1 MKLILM
7 KLDLYFITDTAALEA
22 RVTTLETTDTAA
34 LEARVTTLETKMLNV
49 IDFTFDRLCTILEYV
64 SPPTVGNQYICC
76 ANKDI
81 GKLYCADGTSQADI
95 FDIDF
100 GTTGQGVCDESG
112 TGKSWICQT

>member
-1 MKLILM
+1 MKLIIR
-7 KLDLYFITDTAALEA
+7 KLVLYFITDTAALEA

-64 SPPTVGNQYICC
+64 TTGSNQYICC

-81 GKLYCADGTSQADI
+81 GKLYCAEGTSQAGI

-100 GTTGQGVCDESG
+100 GTAGQGVCDETG
-112 TGKSWICQT
+112 TGADWICQT

>member
-1 MKLILM
+1 MMKLIIK
-7 KLDLYFITDTAALEA
+7 KLVLYFI
-22 RVTTLETTDTAA
+22 TDTAA

-100 GTTGQGVCDESG
+100 GTIGQGVCDESG
-112 TGKSWICQT
+112 TGTSWICQT